1 MLPRIVAALIAAVF
15 AGSAH
20 AGPMMK
26 PGPAPE
32 SSLSGTWR
40 VIGAQAAP
48 WARQRKLTKADA
60 PLLEYAIKLKD
71 GTVEGPPPFSCK
83 DARYTEGVSTHDE
96 LFGGKL
102 KSDKDFTLAKRIGLS
117 QGQIDTER
125 VICNGRIFDFYF
137 TDNAQFVL
145 GMGDVIYTL
154 EQPTGMEPD
163 QYKGFSGP
171 GFDCAKAT
179 ATLDR
184 LICLDADLSKSDR
197 RLNANYRALKASVS
211 PESFATFQAAQRQWL
226 AYMKKTC
233 HADVPYPDFVGDRN
247 MIVGCLEGAYSDRA
261 DLFEGLKG
269 QTAGA
274 LKLEPR
280 IRSRVRYAPNVVE
293 SDIYPFMS
301 GGPQAAAFN
310 AFIAK
315 TMKLDKWRMDDP
327 DVIPSDDDAGDIQL
341 YTWRSYGV
349 ARFDGRIVSFL
360 VSTDDFAGS
369 HDARQI
375 AGTTWDV
382 AKARVVTLADV
393 FAAKADWKK
402 ALLPYCRNS
411 LHKQFEDR
419 QVPDLDPAEIE
430 ATLSDPGSWQWG
442 RNKATV
448 VFWVDLMGG
457 MPGGE
462 FDVDI
467 PYRMLKPYLKPDAPV
482 IPS

>member
-1 MLPRIVAALIAAVF
+1 MLPRILAALVAAIWS
-15 AGSAH
+15 GSAL

-48 WARQRKLTKADA
+48 WVRQRKLTKADA
-60 PLLEYAIKLKD
+60 PLLEYAIKLKT
-71 GTVEGPPPFSCK
+71 GAVEGPPPLSCK

-96 LFGGKL
+96 LFDGKL
-102 KSDKDFTLAKRIGLS
+102 KGDKDFTLARKIGLS
-117 QGQIDTER
+117 QGEIDTER

-145 GMGDVIYTL
+145 GVDDVIYTL

-171 GFDCAKAT
+171 GFDCTRAT

-184 LICLDADLSKSDR
+184 LICIDADLSKSDR
-197 RLNANYRALKASVS
+197 RLNESYRTLKASES
-211 PESFATFQAAQRQWL
+211 PQSFATFQAAQRAWL

-233 HADVPYPDFVGDRN
+233 HADVPFPDFVGDRN
-247 MIVGCLEGAYSDRA
+247 MIVGCFEGALSDRA
-261 DLFEGLKG
+261 DLFEGLRG
-269 QTAGA
+269 ERAGA
-274 LKLEPR
+274 LMLEPR
-280 IRSRVRYAPNVVE
+280 IRFRVRYAPKVEE

-310 AFIAK
+310 AFIAR
-315 TMKLDKWRMDDP
+315 TMKLNRWRMDDP
-327 DVIPSDDDAGDIQL
+327 DVIPPDDGGGDIQL

-349 ARFDGRIVSFL
+349 TRFDGRIVSFQI
-360 VSTDDFAGS
+360 STDDFAGS
-369 HDARQI
+369 HDARQV
-375 AGTTWDV
+375 AGYTWDV
-382 AKARVVTLADV
+382 ARARVVTLADV
-393 FAAKADWKK
+393 FAPNANWKK
-402 ALLPYCRNS
+402 ALIPYCQKS

-419 QVPDLDPAEIE
+419 EAPDLDAAEIE
-430 ATLSDPGSWQWG
+430 ATLADPGSWQWG
-442 RNKATV
+442 KDKATV

-467 PYRMLKPYLKPDAPV
+467 PYRMLKPYMKPDAPV